1 MPLRKRVAIMLDKL
15 LFGRYIQGSSLV
27 HRLDPRAKLIGAFY
41 FIIVIF
47 LANNW
52 QTYLI
57 MTLFTFLCVILS
69 DIKLSV
75 FLNGVKPLIWLILF
89 TVLLQILF
97 TRGGETY
104 LVLGPISITSFGVIN
119 GAFIFMRFVLII
131 FISTLLTLTTMPLSL
146 TDAIEKLLG
155 PLKRFKVPV
164 HEIALMLSIALR
176 FVPTLMDEA
185 SKIMNAQRARGVEFG
200 EGNIVKQMKAVTP
213 ILVPLFVSFFNRAD
227 ELANAMEARGYQGGE
242 GRTKYRILDWQKRD
256 TLSMLA
262 FVALT
267 GLLLFFRS

>member
-27 HRLDPRAKLIGAFY
+27 HRQDPCAKLIGAFY

-89 TVLLQILF
+89 TVL
-97 TRGGETY
+97 RPG
-104 LVLGPISITSFGVIN
+104 
-119 GAFIFMRFVLII
+119 
-131 FISTLLTLTTMPLSL
+131 
-146 TDAIEKLLG
+146 
-155 PLKRFKVPV
+155 
-164 HEIALMLSIALR
+164 
-176 FVPTLMDEA
+176 
-185 SKIMNAQRARGVEFG
+185 
-200 EGNIVKQMKAVTP
+200 
-213 ILVPLFVSFFNRAD
+213 VPLP
-227 ELANAMEARGYQGGE
+227 LQP
-242 GRTKYRILDWQKRD
+242 
-256 TLSMLA
+256 
-262 FVALT
+262 
-267 GLLLFFRS
+267 

>member
-146 TDAIEKLLG
+146 TDAI
-155 PLKRFKVPV
+155 
-164 HEIALMLSIALR
+164 
-176 FVPTLMDEA
+176 
-185 SKIMNAQRARGVEFG
+185 
-200 EGNIVKQMKAVTP
+200 
-213 ILVPLFVSFFNRAD
+213 
-227 ELANAMEARGYQGGE
+227 
-242 GRTKYRILDWQKRD
+242 
-256 TLSMLA
+256 
-262 FVALT
+262 
-267 GLLLFFRS
+267 

>member
-1 MPLRKRVAIMLDKL
+1 MSKIII
-15 LFGRYIQGSSLV
+15 GRYLPGTTFV
-27 HRLDPRAKLIGAFY
+27 YRVDPRAKLLTTFY
-41 FIIVIF
+41 FIIMIF

-213 ILVPLFVSFFNRAD
+213 ILVPLFVSSFNRAD

-242 GRTKYRILDWQKRD
+242 GRTKYRELDWQLRD
-256 TLSMLA
+256 TVAMLA
-262 FVALT
+262 FAALT
-267 GLLLFFRS
+267 ALLFFLRN

>member
-1 MPLRKRVAIMLDKL
+1 MPLRKRVASMLDKL
-15 LFGRYIQGSSLV
+15 LFGRYIQGNSLI

-41 FIIVIF
+41 FILVIF

-75 FLNGVKPLIWLILF
+75 FLNGVKPLIWLIMF

-104 LVLGPISITSFGVIN
+104 LELGPISITSFGVIN

-213 ILVPLFVSFFNRAD
+213 ILVPLFVSSFNRAD

-242 GRTKYRILDWQKRD
+242 GRTKYRILSWQLRD
-256 TLSMLA
+256 TLSLLA

>member
-104 LVLGPISITSFGVIN
+104 LVLGPI
-119 GAFIFMRFVLII
+119 
-131 FISTLLTLTTMPLSL
+131 
-146 TDAIEKLLG
+146 
-155 PLKRFKVPV
+155 
-164 HEIALMLSIALR
+164 
-176 FVPTLMDEA
+176 
-185 SKIMNAQRARGVEFG
+185 KIGRAHV
-200 EGNIVKQMKAVTP
+200 
-213 ILVPLFVSFFNRAD
+213 
-227 ELANAMEARGYQGGE
+227 
-242 GRTKYRILDWQKRD
+242 
-256 TLSMLA
+256 
-262 FVALT
+262 
-267 GLLLFFRS
+267 

>member
-1 MPLRKRVAIMLDKL
+1 MPLRKKVAIILDKL

-213 ILVPLFVSFFNRAD
+213 ILVPLFVSSFNRAD